1 MGIKS
6 KKINNVLEYYK
17 ITRLSNNICSSTV
30 FIKVLEY
37 YKITR
42 LSNLKIRI
50 KARTAVRLFCKTNL
64 STH

>member
-1 MGIKS
+1 MI
-6 KKINNVLEYYK
+6 VLEYYK
-17 ITRLSNNICSSTV
+17 ITRLSNSYIDERERYL
-30 FIKVLEY
+30 VLEY

-64 STH
+64 STL